1 VKVFSLL
8 YSVVAVTLCE
18 SIEITAPVSNCN
30 IVKFKGLYFSFK
42 SSGYEAEIFSIISD
56 KVSVL
61 LNFIDNANVA
71 YDNYT
76 KTVGIKE
83 EDEVF
88 ENMKQNMIK
97 LYGYEILEACIS
109 NLMKKYVCRLMR

>member
-1 VKVFSLL
+1 MYKGIKKFGFGTSPQRAIRNVK
-8 YSVVAVTLCE
+8 
-18 SIEITAPVSNCN
+18 IECN

>member
-1 VKVFSLL
+1 M
-8 YSVVAVTLCE
+8 Y
-18 SIEITAPVSNCN
+18 
-30 IVKFKGLYFSFK
+30 IVKFKGLYLGFK

-83 EDEVF
+83 EDEAF
-88 ENMKQNMIK
+88 EK
-97 LYGYEILEACIS
+97 YEAEYDKII
-109 NLMKKYVCRLMR
+109 